1 MKIGLIDVDGHNFP
15 NLPLMKLAAWHKQQG
30 DSVEWYEPLLG
41 GHYDRV
47 YMSKVFGFTQDYE
60 WPVHADEV
68 IKGGTG
74 YNIRIVDGKEVYTK
88 DKPLLY
94 PIEHMYPDY
103 EIYGIK
109 DTAYGFMTR
118 GCPRGCDFCIVE
130 KKEGRGETVAPL
142 KEFWKGQK
150 NIVLLDPNVIAV
162 KDWQQNIE
170 QLIES
175 GSYVDFSQGLD
186 IRIMTRKKAEMV
198 SKVKTKMVHF
208 AWDRMK
214 DEKTV
219 TENLRMFREISG
231 YDRHKIHV
239 YVLTGFNTTAEED
252 LHRIYTLRDL
262 GVSPYVMVYDKEHL
276 PRGHIL
282 RKMQRWVNNKMIFNT
297 VKDFKE
303 YQNGKEN

>member
-15 NLPLMKLAAWHKQQG
+15 NLPLMKISAWHKQQG
-30 DSVEWYEPLLG
+30 DTVEWYEPLLG

-186 IRIMTRKKAEMV
+186 IRIMTQKKAELV
-198 SKVKTKMVHF
+198 SKVKAKMVHF
-208 AWDRMK
+208 AWDRMQ
-214 DEKTV
+214 DEKIV
-219 TENLRMFREISG
+219 TENLQMFREISG
-231 YDRHKIHV
+231 YGRHNIQV
-239 YVLTGFNTTAEED
+239 YVLTGFNTTTEED